1 MNKMFKFLMMGAIIC
16 SAVACS
22 EKDEPDAPLIPAFV
36 SVEIADASQ
45 LLLGDAGSKEVTVKA
60 NRKLEVTLEPADASS
75 WLTADVSELDATTS
89 SAKLTLTV
97 TKNETEFKGRTVKL
111 NIAAI
116 AARDD
121 DNVSGASAKATIDL
135 KQSVFGLPIA
145 DLFDWKANADGSV
158 YDASANKL
166 EIIVGP
172 AKPVVTFNPL
182 YGLYEATI
190 SEISSDKYHENHP
203 RFPGSDPANLEWYY
217 TYNTDR
223 AGVKM
228 TYTNALGDKQTLDGK
243 RMCWYK
249 IPWSANAGIVNAYQN
264 AFSYEFIYQAPQ
276 VTKDFNNDTGVENA
290 SIGGP
295 NTNMF
300 GNVNPTHCGFGI
312 QRLDS
317 IGAISFTY
325 HPSFGSTVRVKQ
337 MDTVKKD
344 SVVGTVS
351 DFGKYYHV
359 IATYDKNSPTELIG
373 LYVDGVKVGGSG
385 KDNIGLQLHFPT
397 DWYTLQTG
405 HEHTE
410 GDRTPNTEYLAIG
423 GGSHQSGYPTFG
435 APHNMKVVVA
445 RVYGHALTADEVT
458 TLYNYH
464 VPE

>member
-1 MNKMFKFLMMGAIIC
+1 
-16 SAVACS
+16 
-22 EKDEPDAPLIPAFV
+22 
-36 SVEIADASQ
+36 
-45 LLLGDAGSKEVTVKA
+45 
-60 NRKLEVTLEPADASS
+60 
-75 WLTADVSELDATTS
+75 LDATTS

-97 TKNETEFKGRTVKL
+97 TKNETEFKGRSVKL

-121 DNVSGASAKATIDL
+121 DNVSGANAKASIDL

-158 YDASANKL
+158 YDASDNKL
-166 EIIVGP
+166 EIIIGP
-172 AKPVVTFNPL
+172 AKPEVAFNPL

-203 RFPGSDPANLEWYY
+203 RFPGSNPANLEYY
-217 TYNTDR
+217 YAYNTSA
-223 AGVKM
+223 AGVKVE
-228 TYTNALGDKQTLDGK
+228 YTDALGDKHNMDGK

-249 IPWSANAGIVNAYQN
+249 IPWSTNAGIVNAYQN

-276 VTKDFNNDTGVENA
+276 VTKEFNNDTGVENV

-317 IGAISFTY
+317 IGSISFTY

-337 MDTVKKD
+337 LELDESGKIKTD
-344 SVVGTVS
+344 SVAAGTVS

-359 IATYDKNSPTELIG
+359 IATYDKKSPTELIA

-385 KDNIGLQLHFPT
+385 TNNIGVQLHFPT
-397 DWYTLQTG
+397 DYYAMATG
-405 HEHTE
+405 HTHTE
-410 GDRTPNTEYLAIG
+410 GDRTANTEFLCIG
-423 GGSHQSGYPTFG
+423 GGSHQSGYPAFG

-445 RVYGHALTADEVT
+445 RVYGHALTADEVS